1 VIQVQNVSKIY
12 RSRTREVRALDDFS
26 LQVEDGEFVA
36 VRGPSGSG
44 KSTLLLTVGG
54 MIRPTEGRVLTR
66 DTDLYGLSRADR
78 ARFRANNL
86 GFVFQMFHL
95 APYLSVLENVL
106 LPTRLVPNGGKP
118 ELAHELLERFGMAER
133 IHHKPG
139 ELSTGERQRTAIA
152 RALINKPWLLLA
164 DEPTGNLD
172 PETGAEILDH
182 LREFSQNGGTVI
194 VVTHEPWVQERADR
208 TVRIRQGQLEVE

>member
-1 VIQVQNVSKIY
+1 MIQVQNVSKIY

>member
-1 VIQVQNVSKIY
+1 MIQVQNVSKIY

-95 APYLSVLENVL
+95 APYLNVLENVL
-106 LPTRLVPNGGKP
+106 LPTRLVPDGGKP

>member
-95 APYLSVLENVL
+95 APYLNVLENVL
-106 LPTRLVPNGGKP
+106 LPTRLVPDGGKP